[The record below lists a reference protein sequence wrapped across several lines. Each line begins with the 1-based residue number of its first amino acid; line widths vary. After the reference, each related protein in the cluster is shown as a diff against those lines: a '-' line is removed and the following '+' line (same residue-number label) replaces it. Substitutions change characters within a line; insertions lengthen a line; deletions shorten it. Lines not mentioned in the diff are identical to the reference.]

1 MNLIEEIKH
10 NYSQGDNLTKLLL
23 INSLAFIVLWIV
35 EIIGD
40 LFFDSLYSSVLNN
53 ISAPSSI
60 LLLLKKPWTILTFL
74 FFDTSFISLMFNL
87 LILFWMGRIFI
98 DITDEKRLVA
108 IYLLGGLSGLLFA
121 ICWTSISH
129 FGAALLGPSAAIF
142 AVMVAAATYA
152 PNYRIYL
159 LFFGEVS
166 LKICVIIIA
175 VLECLP
181 LISVFTGKASPDV
194 TTTTI
199 YQLGGMA
206 FGFLWAKLFKNGS
219 GTDISLWF
227 LRIMTR
233 IQTERKSKPTFTATN
248 RSRYKEETYVSYEE
262 VNDDDEATQ
271 EEIDKILD
279 KISKSGYDSLSKKE
293 KETLFKQGQK

>member
-1 MNLIEEIKH
+1 
-10 NYSQGDNLTKLLL
+10 
-23 INSLAFIVLWIV
+23 
-35 EIIGD
+35 
-40 LFFDSLYSSVLNN
+40 
-53 ISAPSSI
+53 
-60 LLLLKKPWTILTFL
+60 
-74 FFDTSFISLMFNL
+74 
-87 LILFWMGRIFI
+87 
-98 DITDEKRLVA
+98 
-108 IYLLGGLSGLLFA
+108 
-121 ICWTSISH
+121 
-129 FGAALLGPSAAIF
+129 
-142 AVMVAAATYA
+142 
-152 PNYRIYL
+152 
-159 LFFGEVS
+159 
-166 LKICVIIIA
+166 
-175 VLECLP
+175 
-181 LISVFTGKASPDV
+181 
-194 TTTTI
+194 
-199 YQLGGMA
+199 MA